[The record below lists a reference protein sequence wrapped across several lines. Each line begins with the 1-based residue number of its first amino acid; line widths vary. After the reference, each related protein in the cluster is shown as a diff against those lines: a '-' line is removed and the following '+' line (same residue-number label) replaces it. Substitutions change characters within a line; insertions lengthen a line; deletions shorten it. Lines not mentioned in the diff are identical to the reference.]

1 MSETGATWIEVSRQS
16 ARRTAE
22 DHALVLEARGIAS
35 GVVSALDQHVVL
47 VRVADAERARTEL
60 ASYLREN
67 LERPPLDEP
76 RPSLEWSVGA
86 ALIYAAVLV
95 GLDLASRRGSFGL
108 DWWHAGV
115 ADALRIR
122 GGAWWRSITA
132 LGLHADSL
140 HLLSNLAFGSVFG
153 VMLAQSVGF
162 GLAWLAFVVSGGV
175 GNWLNAWLQ
184 FPPHAS
190 IGASTAVFGMLGAQA
205 AHDWVRRRTLHHNL
219 FRRWAPI
226 AIGAALLAWLGG
238 DGRQIDANG
247 MPRALGD
254 PGEALRQIDV
264 GAHVLGFAAG
274 LVLGWLIGWTRPK
287 WRASAWA
294 QGAAAAAAAGLMAL
308 AWVLA
313 LA

>member
-1 MSETGATWIEVSRQS
+1 MSETGATWIEVSRQG

-22 DHALVLEARGIAS
+22 EHALVLEARGIAS

-47 VRVADAERARTEL
+47 VRVTDAERARTEL
-60 ASYLREN
+60 ANYLREN
-67 LERPPLDEP
+67 QERPRLEEP
-76 RPSLEWSVGA
+76 RPSLQWSVGA
-86 ALIYAAVLV
+86 SLIYGAVLL
-95 GLDLASRRGSFGL
+95 GLDLASRRESFGL

-115 ADALRIR
+115 ADASRIR
-122 GGAWWRSITA
+122 DGAWWRSITA
-132 LGLHADSL
+132 LGLHADFL
-140 HLLSNLAFGSVFG
+140 HLVSNLAFGSLFG
-153 VMLAQSVGF
+153 VMLAQSVGI
-162 GLAWLAFVVSGGV
+162 GLAWLAFVVTGGV

-184 FPPHAS
+184 LPPHAS
-190 IGASTAVFGMLGAQA
+190 IGASTAVFGMLGVQA
-205 AHDWVRRRTLHHNL
+205 AHDWVRRRELHHNL

-254 PGEALRQIDV
+254 PSEALRQIDV
-264 GAHVLGFAAG
+264 GAHVLGFSVG
-274 LVLGWLIGWTRPK
+274 LVLGGLIGWSKPK
-287 WRASAWA
+287 WRASAWT
-294 QGAAAAAAAGLMAL
+294 QAALAAAAAGLVAV